1 MPPKICELIRD
12 LKAAGFVDRSG
23 KGSHRNL
30 FHPAGVR
37 ITLSGSKGGAGAGV
51 EMKRKSAQYL
61 KIVEWSEED
70 DCFVGRC
77 PELMLGGVHGKNEQK
92 VFADLCAVIDEW
104 IIESDKRGEKLP
116 PGMSGKQYSGKFNLR
131 VDKQLHERLAFEAL
145 KQGKS
150 LNTFCAEAL
159 ENVVS
164 R

>member
-1 MPPKICELIRD
+1 
-12 LKAAGFVDRSG
+12 
-23 KGSHRNL
+23 
-30 FHPAGVR
+30 
-37 ITLSGSKGGAGAGV
+37 
-51 EMKRKSAQYL
+51 MKRKSAQYL